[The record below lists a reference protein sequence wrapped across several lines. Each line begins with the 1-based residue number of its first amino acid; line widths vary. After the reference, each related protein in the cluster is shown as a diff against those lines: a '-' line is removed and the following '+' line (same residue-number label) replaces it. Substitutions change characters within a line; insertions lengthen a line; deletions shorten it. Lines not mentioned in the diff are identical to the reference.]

1 MDDEVN
7 CRPEVRALM
16 ALAGTLRLPEP
27 VLAPL
32 EKAAGAL
39 PPLPLRALASPESAG
54 PAWEAAAARL
64 PRWREDGGMA
74 QLAATLA
81 AAEQIRRIYREKE
94 IPEDIF
100 LSTMDCLRRF
110 LEETR
115 AIEGRWAFDR
125 GFWTWRQT
133 CGRLFRLGTLEFEYL
148 PLEEEDGALPPG
160 LDRSGA
166 VLSVHIPSD
175 AALARQ
181 ALDQSYRQAG
191 AFFSGAGSG
200 FCFRGAPQ
208 AVLCGSWLLAPAL
221 DALLPENSGIRRFA
235 GDYVR
240 YDVQEDN
247 QEFYRWL
254 FGSAAPLPPEALPE
268 RTGLQRAVKAHLA
281 SGGKIGEASGFL
293 RSFPQQFI

>member
-1 MDDEVN
+1 MNYEVN
-7 CRPEVRALM
+7 SRPEARDIM
-16 ALAGTLRLPEP
+16 ALAGTLRLPES
-27 VLAPL
+27 VLGPL
-32 EKAAGAL
+32 ENAASAL

-54 PAWEAAAARL
+54 PAWESAAARL
-64 PRWREDGGMA
+64 PDWREDGGMA

-81 AAEQIRRIYREKE
+81 AAEQTRRIYRERE

-115 AIEGRWAFDR
+115 ALEGRWAFDR
-125 GFWTWRQT
+125 GFWTWRQAG
-133 CGRLFRLGTLEFEYL
+133 GRLFRLGTLEFEYL
-148 PLEEEDGALPPG
+148 PLEEKDGALPPG

-175 AALARQ
+175 AVLTRE
-181 ALDQSYRQAG
+181 ALDRSYRQAG

-200 FCFRGAPQ
+200 FCFRGAPR

-221 DALLPENSGIRRFA
+221 DALLPEESGIRRFA

-240 YDVQEDN
+240 YDVQEDDR
-247 QEFYRWL
+247 EFYRWL
-254 FGSAAPLPPEALPE
+254 FGSAVPLPPEVLPE

-281 SGGKIGEASGFL
+281 AGGRIGAAGGFL
-293 RSFPQQFI
+293 RSFP